1 MDKYIDRVNLG
12 QVVVEHREQMSAFES
27 AGEYLILRLRTIHGI
42 SEEEY
47 NDIYRLKM
55 DLILEL
61 LRRYEADGWAVYAD
75 GRWKFTPN
83 GFLRSNRLIGELL
96 EAQTRQRAQ
105 ISKPW
110 QDEPGT
116 EDPQMT
122 LFENKPVAATLFGSR
137 KLVGQ
142 QQG

>member
-1 MDKYIDRVNLG
+1 
-12 QVVVEHREQMSAFES
+12 MSAFES
-27 AGEYLILRLRTIHGI
+27 AGEYLILRLRTTHGI

-61 LRRYEADGWAVYAD
+61 LRKYENEGWVVYTE
-75 GRWKFTPN
+75 GRWRFTPG
-83 GFLRSNRLIGELL
+83 GFLRSNTLIGNLL

-110 QDEPGT
+110 QDEPGS

-122 LFENKPVAATLFGSR
+122 LFDNRPVAAALFGSR

-142 QQG
+142 QYYDDNGKLLIREGRGQH